1 MGADAMKLL
10 RHGPLGQERPGL
22 LSADGQ
28 IRDLSDWLPDLT
40 PDRLAPAT
48 LAALA
53 QRVANSGSTL
63 PVVPPGTRLGVP
75 IAGIRQFLGIGLNY
89 RQHAIEAGM
98 AIPTEPIVFSK
109 SITALAG
116 PDDDLPLPVGSVA
129 LDYEVELGIVI
140 GTTARRVS
148 QGDALQHV
156 AGYVLANDVSE
167 RDWQLHRGGQWL
179 KGKCHDGF
187 GPIGPWLVTTDELP
201 DPQQVG
207 LQLRVNGEER
217 QNSSTGDM
225 IFGVAEIV
233 SYLSQFMTLLPGDVV
248 VTGTPQGVGMGFK
261 PPKYLK
267 AGDVV
272 ELFSPQLGRQQQ
284 RVVPMTR

>member
-1 MGADAMKLL
+1 MKLL

-22 LSADGQ
+22 CDEQGR
-28 IRDLSDWLPDLT
+28 IRDLSGLVPDWT
-40 PDRLAPAT
+40 PEQLAPQALAT
-48 LAALA
+48 LAQQVAA
-53 QRVANSGSTL
+53 QADQL
-63 PVVPPGTRLGVP
+63 PLVPPGTRLGVP
-75 IAGIRQFLGIGLNY
+75 VAGIRQFLGIGLNY

-116 PDDDLPLPVGSVA
+116 PDDDLPLPMGSVA

-140 GTTARRVS
+140 GSTVRRVA
-148 QGDALQHV
+148 QAHALQHV

-187 GPIGPWLVTTDELP
+187 GPIGPWLVTTDEIP
-201 DPQQVG
+201 NPQQLG
-207 LQLRVNGEER
+207 LKLSVNGELR
-217 QNSSTGDM
+217 QDSSTADM

-233 SYLSQFMTLLPGDVV
+233 SYLSQFMTLLPGDVI

-261 PPKYLK
+261 PPKYLQH
-267 AGDVV
+267 GDVV
-272 ELFSPQLGRQQQ
+272 ELFSPQLGRQRQ
-284 RVVPMTR
+284 RVVALG

>member
-1 MGADAMKLL
+1 MKLL

-22 LSADGQ
+22 CDEQGR
-28 IRDLSDWLPDLT
+28 IRDLSGLVPDWT
-40 PDRLAPAT
+40 PEQLAPQALAT
-48 LAALA
+48 LAQQVAA
-53 QRVANSGSTL
+53 QADQL
-63 PVVPPGTRLGVP
+63 PLVPPGTRLGVP
-75 IAGIRQFLGIGLNY
+75 VAGIRQFLGIGLNY

-116 PDDDLPLPVGSVA
+116 PDDDLPLPMGSVA

-140 GTTARRVS
+140 GSTVRRVPRA
-148 QGDALQHV
+148 QALEHV

-187 GPIGPWLVTTDELP
+187 GPIGPWLVTTDEIP
-201 DPQQVG
+201 NPQQLG
-207 LQLRVNGEER
+207 LKLSVNGELR
-217 QNSSTGDM
+217 QDSSTADM

-233 SYLSQFMTLLPGDVV
+233 SYLSQFMTLLPGDVI

-261 PPKYLK
+261 PPKYLQH
-267 AGDVV
+267 GDVV
-272 ELFSPQLGRQQQ
+272 ELFSPQLGRQRQ
-284 RVVPMTR
+284 RVVALG

>member
-1 MGADAMKLL
+1 MKLL
-10 RHGPLGQERPGL
+10 RHGPAGHEKPGFL
-22 LSADGQ
+22 DEEGR
-28 IRDLSDWLPDLT
+28 IRDLSPLLPDIT
-40 PDRLAPAT
+40 PDRLAPA
-48 LAALA
+48 ALA
-53 QRVANSGSTL
+53 ELARQVAARGPSL
-63 PVVPPGTRLGVP
+63 AVVPEGTRLGSPV
-75 IAGIRQFLGIGLNY
+75 AGIRQFLGVGLNY

-116 PDDDLPLPVGSVA
+116 PDDDLPLPPGSVA

-140 GTTARRVS
+140 GSTARRVALT
-148 QGDALQHV
+148 DALQHV

-187 GPIGPWLVTTDELP
+187 GPIGPWLVTADEVP

-207 LQLRVNGEER
+207 LQLWVNGQAR
-217 QNSSTGDM
+217 QDSSTADM

-233 SYLSQFMTLLPGDVV
+233 SYLSGFMTLLPGDVI

-261 PPKYLK
+261 PPKYLQH
-267 AGDVV
+267 GDVV
-272 ELFSPQLGRQQQ
+272 ELFSPQLGRQRQ
-284 RVVPMTR
+284 RVVALG

>member
-1 MGADAMKLL
+1 MKLL

-22 LSADGQ
+22 CDEQGR
-28 IRDLSDWLPDLT
+28 IRDLSGLVPDWT
-40 PDRLAPAT
+40 PEQLAPQALAT
-48 LAALA
+48 LAQQVAA
-53 QRVANSGSTL
+53 QADRL
-63 PVVPPGTRLGVP
+63 PLVPPGTRLGVP

-116 PDDDLPLPVGSVA
+116 PDDDLPLPMGSVA

-140 GTTARRVS
+140 GSTARRVPRA
-148 QGDALQHV
+148 QALQHV

-187 GPIGPWLVTTDELP
+187 GPIGPWLVTTDEVP

-207 LQLRVNGEER
+207 LQLWVNGQAR
-217 QNSSTGDM
+217 QDSSTADM
-225 IFGVAEIV
+225 IFGVEEIV
-233 SYLSQFMTLLPGDVV
+233 SYLSGFMTLLPGDVI

-261 PPKYLK
+261 PPKYLQH
-267 AGDVV
+267 GDVV
-272 ELFSPQLGRQQQ
+272 ELFSPQLGRQRQ
-284 RVVPMTR
+284 RVVALG

>member
-1 MGADAMKLL
+1 MKLL

-22 LSADGQ
+22 CDEQGR
-28 IRDLSDWLPDLT
+28 IRDLSGLVPDWT
-40 PDRLAPAT
+40 PEQLAPQALAT
-48 LAALA
+48 LA
-53 QRVANSGSTL
+53 QQVATQADRL
-63 PVVPPGTRLGVP
+63 PLVPPGTRLGVP

-116 PDDDLPLPVGSVA
+116 PDDDLPLPMGSVA

-140 GTTARRVS
+140 GSTARRVPRA
-148 QGDALQHV
+148 QALQHV

-187 GPIGPWLVTTDELP
+187 GPIGPWLVTTDEVP
-201 DPQQVG
+201 DPQQLG
-207 LQLRVNGEER
+207 LQLWVNGQAR
-217 QNSSTGDM
+217 QDSSTADM
-225 IFGVAEIV
+225 IFGVEEIV
-233 SYLSQFMTLLPGDVV
+233 SYLSQFMTLLPGDVI

-261 PPKYLK
+261 PPKYLQH
-267 AGDVV
+267 GDVV
-272 ELFSPQLGRQQQ
+272 ELFSPQLGRQRQ
-284 RVVPMTR
+284 RVVALG

>member
-1 MGADAMKLL
+1 MKLL
-10 RHGPLGQERPGL
+10 RHGPIGQEKPGL
-22 LSADGQ
+22 LDAQGQ
-28 IRDLSDWLPDLT
+28 VRDLSSLIPDLT
-40 PDRLAPAT
+40 PQQLAPAA
-48 LAALA
+48 LAALQQQVAA
-53 QRVANSGSTL
+53 QGSSL
-63 PVVPPGTRLGVP
+63 PVVAPGTRLGVP
-75 IAGIRQFLGIGLNY
+75 IAGVRQFLGVGLNY

-116 PDDDLPLPVGSVA
+116 PDDDLPLPPGSVA

-140 GTTARRVS
+140 GSTTRRVT
-148 QGDALQHV
+148 QAQALAHV

-187 GPIGPWLVTTDELP
+187 GPIGPWLVTTDEVP

-207 LQLRVNGEER
+207 LKLSVNGEAR
-217 QNSSTGDM
+217 QDSSTGDM

-233 SYLSQFMTLLPGDVV
+233 SYLSQFMTLLPGDVI

-261 PPKYLK
+261 PPKYLQH
-267 AGDVV
+267 GDVV
-272 ELFSPQLGRQQQ
+272 ELSSPQLGRQRQ
-284 RVVPMTR
+284 RVVALG

>member
-1 MGADAMKLL
+1 MKLL

-22 LSADGQ
+22 CDEQGR
-28 IRDLSDWLPDLT
+28 IRDLSGLVPDWT
-40 PDRLAPAT
+40 PEQLAPQALAT
-48 LAALA
+48 LAQQVAA
-53 QRVANSGSTL
+53 QADQL
-63 PVVPPGTRLGVP
+63 PLVPPGTRLGVP
-75 IAGIRQFLGIGLNY
+75 VAGIRQFLGIGLNY

-116 PDDDLPLPVGSVA
+116 PDDDLPLPMGSVA

-140 GTTARRVS
+140 GSTVRRVA
-148 QGDALQHV
+148 QAHALQHV

-187 GPIGPWLVTTDELP
+187 GPIGPWLVTTDEIP
-201 DPQQVG
+201 DPQQLG
-207 LQLRVNGEER
+207 LKLSVNGELR
-217 QNSSTGDM
+217 QDSSTADM

-233 SYLSQFMTLLPGDVV
+233 SYLSQFMTLLPGDVI

-261 PPKYLK
+261 PPKYLQH
-267 AGDVV
+267 GDVV
-272 ELFSPQLGRQQQ
+272 ELFSPQLGRQRQ
-284 RVVPMTR
+284 RVVALG

>member
-1 MGADAMKLL
+1 MKLL

-22 LSADGQ
+22 CDEQGR
-28 IRDLSDWLPDLT
+28 IRDLSGLVPDWT
-40 PDRLAPAT
+40 PEQLAPQALAT
-48 LAALA
+48 LA
-53 QRVANSGSTL
+53 QQVAARADQL
-63 PVVPPGTRLGVP
+63 PLVPPGTRLGVP
-75 IAGIRQFLGIGLNY
+75 VAGIRQFLGIGLNY

-116 PDDDLPLPVGSVA
+116 PDDDLPLPMGSVA

-140 GTTARRVS
+140 GSTVRRVA
-148 QGDALQHV
+148 QAHALQHV

-187 GPIGPWLVTTDELP
+187 GPIGPWLVTTDEIP
-201 DPQQVG
+201 NPQQLG
-207 LQLRVNGEER
+207 LKLSVNGELR
-217 QNSSTGDM
+217 QDSSTADM

-233 SYLSQFMTLLPGDVV
+233 SYLSQFMTLLPGDVI

-261 PPKYLK
+261 PPKYLQH
-267 AGDVV
+267 GDVV
-272 ELFSPQLGRQQQ
+272 ELFSPQLGRQRQ
-284 RVVPMTR
+284 RVVALG

>member
-1 MGADAMKLL
+1 MKLL

-22 LSADGQ
+22 CDEQGR
-28 IRDLSDWLPDLT
+28 IRDLSGLVPDWT
-40 PDRLAPAT
+40 PEQLAPQALAT
-48 LAALA
+48 LAQQVAA
-53 QRVANSGSTL
+53 QADQL
-63 PVVPPGTRLGVP
+63 PLVPPGTRLGVP
-75 IAGIRQFLGIGLNY
+75 VAGIRQFLGIGLNY

-116 PDDDLPLPVGSVA
+116 PDDDLPLPMGSVA

-140 GTTARRVS
+140 GSTARRVPRA
-148 QGDALQHV
+148 QALEHV

-187 GPIGPWLVTTDELP
+187 GPIGPWLVTTDEIP
-201 DPQQVG
+201 NPQQLG
-207 LQLRVNGEER
+207 LKLSVNGELR
-217 QNSSTGDM
+217 QDSSTADM

-233 SYLSQFMTLLPGDVV
+233 SYLSQFMTLLPGDVI

-261 PPKYLK
+261 PPKYLQH
-267 AGDVV
+267 GDVV
-272 ELFSPQLGRQQQ
+272 ELFSPQLGRQRQ
-284 RVVPMTR
+284 RVVALG

>member
-1 MGADAMKLL
+1 MKLL
-10 RHGPLGQERPGL
+10 RHGPIGQEKPGL
-22 LSADGQ
+22 LDAQGQ
-28 IRDLSDWLPDLT
+28 VRDLSSLIPDLT
-40 PDRLAPAT
+40 PQQLAPAA
-48 LAALA
+48 LAALQQQVAA
-53 QRVANSGSTL
+53 QGSSL

-75 IAGIRQFLGIGLNY
+75 IAGVRQFLGVGLNY

-116 PDDDLPLPVGSVA
+116 PDDDLPLPPGSVA

-140 GTTARRVS
+140 GSTTRRVT
-148 QGDALQHV
+148 QAQALAHV

-187 GPIGPWLVTTDELP
+187 GPIGPWLVTTDEMP
-201 DPQQVG
+201 DPQQVD
-207 LQLRVNGEER
+207 LKLSVNGEAR
-217 QNSSTGDM
+217 QDSSTGDM

-233 SYLSQFMTLLPGDVV
+233 SYLSQFMTLLPGDVI

-261 PPKYLK
+261 PPKYLQH
-267 AGDVV
+267 GDVV
-272 ELFSPQLGRQQQ
+272 ELSSPQLGRQRQ
-284 RVVPMTR
+284 RVVALG

>member
-1 MGADAMKLL
+1 MKLL
-10 RHGPLGQERPGL
+10 RHGPAGHEKPGFL
-22 LSADGQ
+22 DDEGR
-28 IRDLSDWLPDLT
+28 IRDLSSLLPDIT
-40 PDRLAPAT
+40 PDRLAPA
-48 LAALA
+48 ALA
-53 QRVANSGSTL
+53 ELARQVAARGPSL
-63 PVVPPGTRLGVP
+63 AVVPEGTRLGSP
-75 IAGIRQFLGIGLNY
+75 IAGIRQFLGVGLNY

-116 PDDDLPLPVGSVA
+116 PDDDLPLPPGSVA

-140 GTTARRVS
+140 GSTARRVALT
-148 QGDALQHV
+148 DALQHV

-187 GPIGPWLVTTDELP
+187 GPIGPWLVTTDEVP

-207 LQLRVNGEER
+207 LQLWVNGQAR
-217 QNSSTGDM
+217 QDSSTADM

-233 SYLSQFMTLLPGDVV
+233 SYLSGFMTLLPGDVI

-261 PPKYLK
+261 PPKYLQH
-267 AGDVV
+267 GDVV
-272 ELFSPQLGRQQQ
+272 ELFSPQLGRQRQ
-284 RVVPMTR
+284 RVVALG

>member
-1 MGADAMKLL
+1 MKLL

-22 LSADGQ
+22 CDEQGR
-28 IRDLSDWLPDLT
+28 IRDLSGLVPDWT
-40 PDRLAPAT
+40 PEQLAPQALAT
-48 LAALA
+48 LAQQVAA
-53 QRVANSGSTL
+53 QADQL
-63 PVVPPGTRLGVP
+63 PLVPPGTRLGVP
-75 IAGIRQFLGIGLNY
+75 VAGIRQFLGIGLNY

-116 PDDDLPLPVGSVA
+116 PDDDLPLPMGSVA

-140 GTTARRVS
+140 GSTVRRVA
-148 QGDALQHV
+148 QAHALQHV

-187 GPIGPWLVTTDELP
+187 GPIGPWLVTTDEIP
-201 DPQQVG
+201 NPQQLG
-207 LQLRVNGEER
+207 LKLSVNGELR
-217 QNSSTGDM
+217 QDSSTADM

-233 SYLSQFMTLLPGDVV
+233 SYLSQFMTLLPGDVI

-261 PPKYLK
+261 PPKYLRH
-267 AGDVV
+267 GDVV
-272 ELFSPQLGRQQQ
+272 ELFSPQLGRQRQ
-284 RVVPMTR
+284 RVVALG

>member
-1 MGADAMKLL
+1 MKLL

-22 LSADGQ
+22 CDEQGR
-28 IRDLSDWLPDLT
+28 IRDLSGLVPDWT
-40 PDRLAPAT
+40 PEQLAPQALAT
-48 LAALA
+48 LAQQVAA
-53 QRVANSGSTL
+53 QADQL
-63 PVVPPGTRLGVP
+63 PLVPPGTRLGVP
-75 IAGIRQFLGIGLNY
+75 VAGIRQFLGIGLNY

-116 PDDDLPLPVGSVA
+116 PDDDLPLPMGSVA

-140 GTTARRVS
+140 GSTVRRVT
-148 QGDALQHV
+148 QAHALQHV

-187 GPIGPWLVTTDELP
+187 GPIGPWLVTTDEIP
-201 DPQQVG
+201 NPQQLG
-207 LQLRVNGEER
+207 LKLSVNGELR
-217 QNSSTGDM
+217 QDSSTADM

-233 SYLSQFMTLLPGDVV
+233 SYLSQFMTLLPGDVI

-261 PPKYLK
+261 PPKYLQH
-267 AGDVV
+267 GDVV
-272 ELFSPQLGRQQQ
+272 ELFSPQLGRQRQ
-284 RVVPMTR
+284 RVVALG

>member
-1 MGADAMKLL
+1 MKLL

-22 LSADGQ
+22 CDEQGR
-28 IRDLSDWLPDLT
+28 IRDLSGLVPDWT
-40 PDRLAPAT
+40 PEQLAPQALAT
-48 LAALA
+48 LAQQVAA
-53 QRVANSGSTL
+53 QADQL
-63 PVVPPGTRLGVP
+63 PLVPPGTRLGVP
-75 IAGIRQFLGIGLNY
+75 VAGIRQFLGIGLNY

-116 PDDDLPLPVGSVA
+116 PDDDLPLPMGSVA

-140 GTTARRVS
+140 GSTVRRVA
-148 QGDALQHV
+148 QAHALQHV

-187 GPIGPWLVTTDELP
+187 GPIGPWLVTTDEVP

-207 LQLRVNGEER
+207 LQLWVNGQAR
-217 QNSSTGDM
+217 QDSSTADM

-233 SYLSQFMTLLPGDVV
+233 SYLSGFMTLLPGDVI

-261 PPKYLK
+261 PPKYLQH
-267 AGDVV
+267 GDVV
-272 ELFSPQLGRQQQ
+272 ELFSPQLGRQRQ
-284 RVVPMTR
+284 RVVALG

>member
-1 MGADAMKLL
+1 MKLL
-10 RHGPLGQERPGL
+10 RHGPLGQEKPGL
-22 LSADGQ
+22 QDEQGQ
-28 IRDLSDWLPDLT
+28 IRDLSGLVHDIT
-40 PDRLAPAT
+40 PEVLSPVALAT
-48 LAALA
+48 LL
-53 QRVANSGSTL
+53 QRVAAQGANL
-63 PVVPPGTRLGVP
+63 PLVPQGTRMGVP
-75 IAGIRQFLGIGLNY
+75 IAGIRQFLGVGLNY

-116 PDDDLPLPVGSVA
+116 PDDDLPLPPGSVA

-140 GTTARRVS
+140 GSTARRVP
-148 QGDALQHV
+148 QAQALAHV

-187 GPIGPWLVTTDELP
+187 GPIGPWLVTTDEVP
-201 DPQQVG
+201 DPQQLG
-207 LQLRVNGEER
+207 LKLSVNGEPR
-217 QNSSTGDM
+217 QDSSTADM

-233 SYLSQFMTLLPGDVV
+233 SYLSQFMTLLPGDVI

-261 PPKYLK
+261 PPRYLRD
-267 AGDVV
+267 GDVV
-272 ELFSPQLGRQQQ
+272 ELSSPQLGRQRQ
-284 RVVPMTR
+284 RVVAVG

>member
-1 MGADAMKLL
+1 MKLL
-10 RHGPLGQERPGL
+10 RHGPIGQEKPGL
-22 LSADGQ
+22 LDAQGHV
-28 IRDLSDWLPDLT
+28 RDLSSLIPDLT
-40 PDRLAPAT
+40 PQQLAPAA
-48 LAALA
+48 LAALQQQVAA
-53 QRVANSGSTL
+53 QGSSL

-75 IAGIRQFLGIGLNY
+75 IAGIRQFLGVGLNY
-89 RQHAIEAGM
+89 RQHAVEAGM

-116 PDDDLPLPVGSVA
+116 PDDDLPLPPGSVA

-140 GTTARRVS
+140 GSTTRRVS
-148 QGDALQHV
+148 QAQALAHV

-187 GPIGPWLVTTDELP
+187 GPIGPWLVTTDEIP

-207 LQLRVNGEER
+207 LALSVNGEQR
-217 QNSSTGDM
+217 QDSSTGDM

-233 SYLSQFMTLLPGDVV
+233 SYLSQFMTLLPGDVI

-261 PPKYLK
+261 PPKYLQH
-267 AGDVV
+267 GDVV
-272 ELFSPQLGRQQQ
+272 ELSSPQLGRQRQ
-284 RVVPMTR
+284 RVVSVG

>member
-1 MGADAMKLL
+1 MKLL

-22 LSADGQ
+22 CDEQGR
-28 IRDLSDWLPDLT
+28 IRDLSGLVPDWT
-40 PDRLAPAT
+40 PEQLAPQALAT
-48 LAALA
+48 LAQQVAA
-53 QRVANSGSTL
+53 QADQL
-63 PVVPPGTRLGVP
+63 PLVPPGTRLGVP
-75 IAGIRQFLGIGLNY
+75 VAGIRQFLGIGLNY

-116 PDDDLPLPVGSVA
+116 PDDDLPLPMGSVA

-140 GTTARRVS
+140 GSTVRRVAEAH
-148 QGDALQHV
+148 ALQHV

-187 GPIGPWLVTTDELP
+187 GPIGPWLVTTDEIP
-201 DPQQVG
+201 NPQQLG
-207 LQLRVNGEER
+207 LKLSVNGELR
-217 QNSSTGDM
+217 QDSSTADM

-233 SYLSQFMTLLPGDVV
+233 SYLSQFMTLLPGDVI

-261 PPKYLK
+261 PPKYLQH
-267 AGDVV
+267 GDVV
-272 ELFSPQLGRQQQ
+272 ELFSPQLGRQRQ
-284 RVVPMTR
+284 RVVALG

>member
-1 MGADAMKLL
+1 MKLL

-22 LSADGQ
+22 CDEQGR
-28 IRDLSDWLPDLT
+28 IRDLSGLVPDWT
-40 PDRLAPAT
+40 PEQLAPQALAT
-48 LAALA
+48 LAQQVAA
-53 QRVANSGSTL
+53 QADQL
-63 PVVPPGTRLGVP
+63 PLVPPGTRLGVP
-75 IAGIRQFLGIGLNY
+75 VAGIRQFLGIGLNY

-116 PDDDLPLPVGSVA
+116 PDDDLPLPMGSVA

-140 GTTARRVS
+140 GSTARRVA
-148 QGDALQHV
+148 QAHALQHV

-187 GPIGPWLVTTDELP
+187 GPIGPWLVTTDEIP
-201 DPQQVG
+201 NPQQLG
-207 LQLRVNGEER
+207 LKLSVNGELR
-217 QNSSTGDM
+217 QDSSTADM

-233 SYLSQFMTLLPGDVV
+233 SYLSQFMTLLPGDVI

-261 PPKYLK
+261 PPKYLQH
-267 AGDVV
+267 GDVV
-272 ELFSPQLGRQQQ
+272 ELFSPQLGRQRQ
-284 RVVPMTR
+284 RVVALG